1 VVNRNP
7 INLCYVAQLCNYSL
21 SDQSAVFAAF
31 RTTLRA
37 ALFFAY
43 FPNQSANSPAFQ
55 TAYQTTFLRTD
66 QPHIATDHP
75 TIAAAVLKTLQS
87 TVCSAFATTVD
98 EALSSAHS

>member
-1 VVNRNP
+1 VVYCGSV
-7 INLCYVAQLCNYSL
+7 NLRRVLQLCNYSL

-31 RTTLRA
+31 RTALRT

-43 FPNQSANSPAFQ
+43 FPNQSAHSPAFQ
-55 TAYQTTFLRTD
+55 AAYQTTFLRTD

-87 TVCSAFATTVD
+87 TVRSAFATTVD